1 MRRSIAREPMPPSW
15 IPFTALSLI
24 IALSALRLWLV
35 SRQSGVRAYSF
46 GRHAAIQGVAERLW
60 RLAVVGALALAALAW
75 LAPDWEAALGRPDWA
90 LAAPLRWLSAAL
102 FVGALLII
110 AVAQVQMGASW
121 RVGVPKEGPGELVSR
136 GLFAWSRNPIFLG
149 LLTALFALLLWSP
162 TVLSAA
168 VLTGAW
174 TLTLVQV
181 RIEEEALRETHGDR
195 YVRYAAQVGRWFGR
209 RALVW
214 TTNEGVSR

>member
-1 MRRSIAREPMPPSW
+1 MPRCIARELMPPPW
-15 IPFTALSLI
+15 IPFAALSLI

-35 SRQSGVRAYSF
+35 KRQTGVHAYGF

-60 RLAVVGALALAALAW
+60 RVAVLGALALSAVALF
-75 LAPDWEAALGRPDWA
+75 APEWEAALGRPDWA
-90 LAAPLRWLSAAL
+90 LSAPLRWASAAL
-102 FVGALLII
+102 FATALVII
-110 AVAQVQMGASW
+110 SVAQVQMGASW

-136 GLFAWSRNPIFLG
+136 GLFAWSRNPIFVG
-149 LLTALFALLLWSP
+149 LLAALVALMLWSP
-162 TVLSAA
+162 TFLSAA

-195 YVRYAAQVGRWFGR
+195 YERYAAQVGRWFGR
-209 RALVW
+209 RAFVW
-214 TTNEGVSR
+214 TTTESVSP

>member
-1 MRRSIAREPMPPSW
+1 MPPDW
-15 IPFTALSLI
+15 MPFAVLTFI
-24 IALSALRLWLV
+24 IAWSALRVWLV
-35 SRQSGVRAYSF
+35 ARQSGVSAYGF

-60 RLAVVGALALAALAW
+60 RLAVLSALALALVAW
-75 LAPDWEAALGRPDWA
+75 LAPAWEAALGRPDWA

-102 FVGALLII
+102 FVGAILII
-110 AVAQVQMGASW
+110 AVAQIQMGASW

-136 GLFAWSRNPIFLG
+136 GLFAWSRNPIFVG

-168 VLTGAW
+168 VLAGAW

-181 RIEEEALRETHGDR
+181 RIEEEALRETHGDA
-195 YVRYAAQVGRWFGR
+195 YERYAVQVGRWFGR
-209 RALVW
+209 REIGRA
-214 TTNEGVSR
+214 